1 MNKEKIYKAA
11 LVIIGNEILSGRT
24 VDKNLNYI
32 ALSLGKSGIRLSE
45 VRVIPDIEEE
55 IIAAVQQM
63 SDKFD
68 YVFTTGGIG
77 PTHDDITSF
86 CVAKAF
92 GVEAVLNH
100 EAVAELEAY
109 YPEGE
114 VTDARLRMAIIPQG
128 ATLIK
133 NPVSGAP
140 GFKINNV
147 HVMAGVPRI
156 MQGMLENVIPTLE
169 GGLPVLAKT
178 VEAPLG
184 ESVIAKK
191 LQEIEAKYDDLEI
204 GSYPSFKK
212 GYVSVSLVVR
222 CIDQE
227 KLDLAVDDIC
237 ALITELGCDPVIS

>member
-169 GGLPVLAKT
+169 GGLPVLSKT

-222 CIDQE
+222 CIDPE